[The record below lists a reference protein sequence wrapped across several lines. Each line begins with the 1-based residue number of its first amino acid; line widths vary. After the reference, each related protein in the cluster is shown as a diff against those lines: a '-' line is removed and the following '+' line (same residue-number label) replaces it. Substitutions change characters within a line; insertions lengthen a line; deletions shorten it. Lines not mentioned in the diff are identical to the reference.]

1 MTGPKLANNISELI
15 GAAAGRIGQGCRRC
29 RRCRQPLAGTCRPRR
44 RDSWPALQER
54 SSPDLLPTIVLSKLA
69 VGTNAACSRALQAAH
84 GTRRCPSA
92 AVLQHARRHSGVP
105 ARTHPPDLPAHL
117 PLLLC

>member
-29 RRCRQPLAGTCRPRR
+29 RQPLAGTRRPRR
-44 RDSWPALQER
+44 RDSWLALQER
-54 SSPDLLPTIVLSKLA
+54 SSPNLLPTIGLAEAA

-84 GTRRCPSA
+84 GTRCRPSA
-92 AVLQHARRHSGVP
+92 AVLQHARRHGGVP